1 MIGSLGIKYWFL
13 LSFKVFYFEDV
24 EMERFLDEV
33 DVVIV
38 GGGLV
43 GLLVVIRLK

>member
-1 MIGSLGIKYWFL
+1 MLDVI
-13 LSFKVFYFEDV
+13 VFDIFV
-24 EMERFLDEV
+24 EVDMERFLDEV